1 MGFMYSMYTGAKS
14 MWESLLGMKTVVRM
28 GTLHVNCCFCVS
40 SSNDGFKMVFLSSR

>member
-28 GTLHVNCCFCVS
+28 GSILIHAAR
-40 SSNDGFKMVFLSSR
+40 KMLFLCQ